1 MHDGGLDLPLMVQ
14 LNRFDSNFAG
24 RASEINSM
32 TARDGKELMTAF
44 EGGGL

>member
-1 MHDGGLDLPLMVQ
+1 MHDGGQDLPSMVQ
-14 LNRFDSNFAG
+14 LNRIDSNFAG

-44 EGGGL
+44 EGSGL